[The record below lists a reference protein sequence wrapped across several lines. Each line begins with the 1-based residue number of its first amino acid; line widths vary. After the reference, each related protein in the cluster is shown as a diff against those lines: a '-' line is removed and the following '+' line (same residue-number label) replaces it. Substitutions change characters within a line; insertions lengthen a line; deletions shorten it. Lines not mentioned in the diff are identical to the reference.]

1 MDELINISYWL
12 STGGITL
19 KKMMDEYLTQFDA
32 KEDIEKMPSFKHYLN
47 NLNFHHDYTTDENNY
62 IFKEVLSSFGSDIPG

>member
-1 MDELINISYWL
+1 
-12 STGGITL
+12 
-19 KKMMDEYLTQFDA
+19 MMDEYLTQFDA